1 MSKQE
6 ISGKKLYFKK
16 RTINSRMEKKMNKR
30 LDELKSKLQMTDKDS
45 ETEDGYIKII
55 QSAKQR
61 ERNF

>member
-1 MSKQE
+1 
-6 ISGKKLYFKK
+6 
-16 RTINSRMEKKMNKR
+16 MEKKMNKR
-30 LDELKSKLQMTDKDS
+30 LDELKSKLYMTDKDS